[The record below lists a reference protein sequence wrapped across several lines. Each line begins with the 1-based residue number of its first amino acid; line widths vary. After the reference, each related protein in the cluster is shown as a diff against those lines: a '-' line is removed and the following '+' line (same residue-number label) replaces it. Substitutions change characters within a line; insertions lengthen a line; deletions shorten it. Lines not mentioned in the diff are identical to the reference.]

1 MPVSSSKSNKSDKSD
16 KSDKSEN
23 ININT
28 KINDYIYI
36 IKQDNEYIGLNEL
49 DFNTYSLNN
58 IKKEDEKKEEN
69 IEKAFSKD
77 LLTII
82 KEYKNN
88 NKNTKKRKRRRR
100 KKRPKYKF

>member
-1 MPVSSSKSNKSDKSD
+1 MPVSSSKSLNL
-16 KSDKSEN
+16 DKSEN
-23 ININT
+23 INTNT

-36 IKQDNEYIGLNEL
+36 IKQDNEYIGLNEI

-58 IKKEDEKKEEN
+58 IKKEEEKKEEN
-69 IEKAFSKD
+69 TEKAFSKD

-82 KEYKNN
+82 KEYKIKNN
-88 NKNTKKRKRRRR
+88 TKNTKKRKRRRR